1 MPFPTENT
9 SGKIMY
15 PAIAGAS
22 KKWTMPVENRNLPL
36 SPSTLHFR
44 GRPDKIPEIQD
55 NRLTQNVK
63 RSRMRAYLSACLEL
77 GVMEHLI
84 LTAFLIHQFFMRTDF
99 DNLTLIDNDNLVG
112 ITDR

>member
-36 SPSTLHFR
+36 SPSALHFR
-44 GRPDKIPEIQD
+44 SRHEIRGK
-55 NRLTQNVK
+55 RLTRNVLC
-63 RSRMRAYLSACLEL
+63 SRMKAYQSACLEL
-77 GVMEHLI
+77 SVMEHLI

-99 DNLTLIDNDNLVG
+99 DNLSLIDNDNLVG